1 MKFRSSGKLQFVP
14 SDGKDTARLIS
25 SIVESKPTEDPFFV
39 VDLGDVHRKHQQ
51 WLHMMPRIEPF
62 FAIKCC
68 NEEYIIRAL
77 ASLGAN
83 FDCASMG
90 EIKQVMKLGVDPS
103 RIIYANPAKPISHL
117 RFARE
122 VGVNTM
128 TFDNE
133 FELQKIKEHHP
144 AARLV
149 LRILA
154 DDPSAVCSFGVKFG
168 AHPSHAGAL
177 LRAAQALELC
187 VMGVSFHVG
196 SGCGNAEV
204 YRYAIQSAKDIFDEG
219 ESLGFHMTLLDI
231 GGGFP
236 GVDTAR
242 ISFRDIANVVN
253 SAIASIFAGHPDLRV
268 IAEPGRYYVA
278 SACTLVVNVTS
289 KRLVHPPKSANA
301 DESAAAVA
309 ATGANPQFMYY
320 LNDGLYGSLNCVIFD
335 HQSPL
340 PKPLKAPR
348 DADALFECSLW
359 GPTCD
364 SIDCI
369 TRKCVLPEL
378 EIGDWL
384 YFDNAGAYTLAA
396 GSTFNGFDRPTH
408 IYTFL
413 SHPSYVE
420 ADLPADFPLRNAI
433 TV

>member
-1 MKFRSSGKLQFVP
+1 
-14 SDGKDTARLIS
+14 
-25 SIVESKPTEDPFFV
+25 
-39 VDLGDVHRKHQQ
+39 
-51 WLHMMPRIEPF
+51 
-62 FAIKCC
+62 
-68 NEEYIIRAL
+68 
-77 ASLGAN
+77 
-83 FDCASMG
+83 
-90 EIKQVMKLGVDPS
+90 MKLGVDPS
-103 RIIYANPAKPISHL
+103 RIIYANPAKPISQL

-122 VGVNTM
+122 VGVNMM

-154 DDPSAVCSFGVKFG
+154 DDPGALCSFGVKFG
-168 AHPSHAGAL
+168 AHPSLAPAL
-177 LRAAQALELC
+177 LRSAQALELN
-187 VMGVSFHVG
+187 VVGVSFHVG
-196 SGCGNAEV
+196 SGCSNAEV
-204 YRYAIQSAKDIFDEG
+204 YRDAIQAAKDIFDEG
-219 ESLGFHMTLLDI
+219 DRLGFHMTLLDI

-236 GVDTAR
+236 GVDSAR

-253 SAIASIFAGHPDLRV
+253 SAVAMIFAGHADLRV

-289 KRLVHPPKSANA
+289 KRLVQPVAGSAGA
-301 DESAAAVA
+301 GAA
-309 ATGANPQFMYY
+309 GSSGPSFMYY
-320 LNDGLYGSLNCVIFD
+320 LNDGLYGSLNCVIYD
-335 HQSPL
+335 HQNPL
-340 PKPLKAPR
+340 PKPLRAAPR

-364 SIDCI
+364 SMDCI

-378 EIGDWL
+378 EVGDWL

-413 SHPSYVE
+413 AHPLYEE
-420 ADLPADFPLRNAI
+420 AELPADYPLRSAI